1 MQTKNAVANE
11 IKLENQ
17 NLVVLITTD
26 KLQKDQMTQVKV
38 SNKHILNIHN
48 SEMQMWDYKMQ
59 LVQ

>member
-48 SEMQMWDYKMQ
+48 SEMQM
-59 LVQ
+59 

>member
-1 MQTKNAVANE
+1 
-11 IKLENQ
+11 
-17 NLVVLITTD
+17 
-26 KLQKDQMTQVKV
+26 MTQVKV